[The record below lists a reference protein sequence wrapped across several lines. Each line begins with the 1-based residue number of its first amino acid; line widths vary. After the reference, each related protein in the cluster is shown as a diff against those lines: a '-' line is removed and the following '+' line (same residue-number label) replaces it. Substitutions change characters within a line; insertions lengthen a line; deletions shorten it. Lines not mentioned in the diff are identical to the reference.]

1 VIDGCQA
8 LGLSSAFKY
17 ERPYGSGPDVKHIR
31 DGASLPAFF
40 EFLKSSRNPA
50 VQRLQMLRWVIFQ
63 VLIGNTD
70 AHAKNLSFFCSE
82 QGCELAPAYDLVS
95 TLAFSTTTLEDS
107 FSMSIGDAFLVQELS
122 PYEWA
127 NFAVTCGLSPKLVA
141 TELKKL
147 ASKVLDSLAATTEEV
162 LAEGADRAVV
172 DSVCSVIRPGCL
184 RQMNIAGD
192 ITKIDVN
199 ALL

>member
-1 VIDGCQA
+1 
-8 LGLSSAFKY
+8 
-17 ERPYGSGPDVKHIR
+17 
-31 DGASLPAFF
+31 
-40 EFLKSSRNPA
+40 
-50 VQRLQMLRWVIFQ
+50 
-63 VLIGNTD
+63 
-70 AHAKNLSFFCSE
+70 
-82 QGCELAPAYDLVS
+82 
-95 TLAFSTTTLEDS
+95 
-107 FSMSIGDAFLVQELS
+107 
-122 PYEWA
+122 
-127 NFAVTCGLSPKLVA
+127 VA